1 MTTAAI
7 TIDVDSLRFYREIHA
22 LAPHD
27 GDDPIYSVA
36 MPRFFELLD
45 EAGVPATLFLIGE
58 DAALHLDA
66 LSPARRLGCEIAS
79 HTYSHDYRITERSVA
94 EIDRDLAKAEE
105 ALAPLGKVEGF
116 RAPGYNVSP
125 ELLQCAVARGYAY
138 DSSLLPAPAY
148 WALRAAMIGRY
159 ALGRRR
165 SRSMVGDPRAFS
177 GPIAPYRTAAD
188 RPWKRIDSGQLLE
201 LPISCEPTTRIPLI
215 GTWWTM
221 LPEPVR
227 DRLLDRALRKL
238 PCINFEMHPIDLLDR
253 NDAGIPPDL
262 SALQPDLRISREE
275 KRRAFRNLFGRLRA
289 SADVMT
295 LRAIAHIHTVPQGYA
310 DL

>member
-22 LAPHD
+22 LAPID
-27 GDDPIYSVA
+27 GDDPIYSIA

-45 EAGVPATLFLIGE
+45 EAGIPATLFLIGE
-58 DAALHLDA
+58 DAAHHLDA
-66 LSPARRLGCEIAS
+66 LSPARKLGCEIAS
-79 HTYSHDYRITERSVA
+79 HTFSHDYRVTEKSRD
-94 EIDRDLAKAEE
+94 EIDRDLALAEK

-125 ELLQCAVARGYAY
+125 ELLECVVARGYAY

-148 WALRAAMIGRY
+148 WAARAVMIGRY
-159 ALGRRR
+159 AFGRRR

-177 GPIAPYRTAAD
+177 GPVAPYHTTPD
-188 RPWKRIDSGQLLE
+188 RPWKRIDSGPLLE
-201 LPISCEPTTRIPLI
+201 LPVSCEPTTRVPLL

-221 LPEPVR
+221 LPERVR
-227 DRLLDRALRKL
+227 DGLLDRALRKL

-253 NDAGIPPDL
+253 SDAGVPEDL
-262 SALQPDLRISREE
+262 GSMQPDLRIGREK
-275 KRRAFRNLFGRLRA
+275 KRRAFRALFQRLRA

-295 LRAIAHIHTVPQGYA
+295 LRAIARTHFVR
-310 DL
+310 